1 MRYQLRYIRAP
12 RARRRHVRTETIV
25 HPSMATQISPRLSNQ
40 PTAHHILAENAARAS
55 LRPRSPASAW
65 LGAGSRGSVGE
76 RPLHTRKVAGSIP
89 AGTTRRITRS
99 QGYLPLGTRG
109 RSAHSPRVIRRLS
122 SVTVSRRARRAHPSH
137 DEVGVVEV
145 CVGVCGHHDRR
156 VAHRHLQRFHV
167 GTRRSSQRPVDMPEV
182 VHAVGCSDAR
192 VRRSWCAG
200 HRPFPV
206 LIPSRE
212 PFGNVMVANVSTVA
226 HAVRA
231 PPRVRTRPVSIT
243 SKRAAARASLRHP
256 HQDPQ
261 NLGQN
266 ATRTSPP
273 LSLGHVSR
281 RCPRRRR
288 SAGACTEFR
297 GLNLPPPPRP

>member
-12 RARRRHVRTETIV
+12 RARCRHVRTETIV
-25 HPSMATQISPRLSNQ
+25 HPGMATQISPRLSNQ

-182 VHAVGCSDAR
+182 VHTHGRMLGCPSSAILVRRPPPVSSFDSEPRALRERDGGQRQHGRACGSSTTASPNEAR
-192 VRRSWCAG
+192 VDHFEARSSAG
-200 HRPFPV
+200 
-206 LIPSRE
+206 E
-212 PFGNVMVANVSTVA
+212 PAASSSGS
-226 HAVRA
+226 
-231 PPRVRTRPVSIT
+231 
-243 SKRAAARASLRHP
+243 SKSGPKRNADLAAAKP
-256 HQDPQ
+256 
-261 NLGQN
+261 G
-266 ATRTSPP
+266 
-273 LSLGHVSR
+273 
-281 RCPRRRR
+281 PR
-288 SAGACTEFR
+288 
-297 GLNLPPPPRP
+297 